1 LETSKEIEKVVPQK
15 WKRIAHHSLIL
26 FGRYYCTAK
35 KPKCENCVL
44 KQWCKNPEN

>member
-1 LETSKEIEKVVPQK
+1 
-15 WKRIAHHSLIL
+15 LIL

-44 KQWCKNPEN
+44 KKWCKSPDKKYC